1 MDWRGCSHCV
11 DIWTGGT
18 VVTVWTNGRTGG
30 AVDTV
35 WTYGRTEGAVV
46 TVWTYGLEGL

>member
-11 DIWTGGT
+11 DIRTGGA
-18 VVTVWTNGRTGG
+18 VVTVWTYGQTVG

-35 WTYGRTEGAVV
+35 WTYG
-46 TVWTYGLEGL
+46 LEGL